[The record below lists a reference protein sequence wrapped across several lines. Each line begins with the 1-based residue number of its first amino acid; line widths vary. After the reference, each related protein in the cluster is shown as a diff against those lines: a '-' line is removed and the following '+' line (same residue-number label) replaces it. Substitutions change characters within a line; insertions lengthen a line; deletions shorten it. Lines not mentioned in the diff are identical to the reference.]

1 MAEECSVL
9 SNEQTFTNKLYE
21 TLESNPKSTIWKR
34 DKYYNIL
41 NKIKTGEKENKVDY
55 YFLICKNMI
64 ISFFMIKNEQSEY
77 LIMKEGIIIFLQSF
91 L

>member
-9 SNEQTFTNKLYE
+9 SNEQTFPNKPCE

-41 NKIKTGEKENKVDY
+41 NEIKTGEKENKVDY
-55 YFLICKNMI
+55 YYIRRNA
-64 ISFFMIKNEQSEY
+64 N
-77 LIMKEGIIIFLQSF
+77 
-91 L
+91 

>member
-9 SNEQTFTNKLYE
+9 SNEKTFTNKLCE
-21 TLESNPKSTIWKR
+21 TLESNQKSTIWKR

-55 YFLICKNMI
+55 YYI
-64 ISFFMIKNEQSEY
+64 QR
-77 LIMKEGIIIFLQSF
+77 
-91 L
+91 

>member
-9 SNEQTFTNKLYE
+9 FNEQTFTNKLCE

-55 YFLICKNMI
+55 YYI
-64 ISFFMIKNEQSEY
+64 QR
-77 LIMKEGIIIFLQSF
+77 
-91 L
+91 

>member
-9 SNEQTFTNKLYE
+9 SNEQTFTNKLCE
-21 TLESNPKSTIWKR
+21 TLESNPKSTTCIWKR

-55 YFLICKNMI
+55 FYI
-64 ISFFMIKNEQSEY
+64 QR
-77 LIMKEGIIIFLQSF
+77 
-91 L
+91 

>member
-9 SNEQTFTNKLYE
+9 SNEQTFTNKLCE

-55 YFLICKNMI
+55 YYIFKGKQTNKGPRLQLI
-64 ISFFMIKNEQSEY
+64 
-77 LIMKEGIIIFLQSF
+77 
-91 L
+91 